1 MLPYLRYIVALFTQ
15 KSCFERFGR
24 ILSSPFTVPLRQ
36 KDDIILNSISL
47 TSQNNKISDTTKK
60 QQQQQQQNVHIITGV
75 HAGGDTATAS
85 ANYCRPNTQIM
96 TDNLKKNQKLQY

>member
-15 KSCFERFGR
+15 KSCFKRFGR

-60 QQQQQQQNVHIITGV
+60 QQQQQQQQQNVHTIKGV
-75 HAGGDTATAS
+75 RAG
-85 ANYCRPNTQIM
+85 
-96 TDNLKKNQKLQY
+96 KLQRRAPITAGATHRS

>member
-1 MLPYLRYIVALFTQ
+1 MLPYLWYIVALFTQ

-36 KDDIILNSISL
+36 KDDIILNSISV

-60 QQQQQQQNVHIITGV
+60 QQQQNVHIITGV
-75 HAGGDTATAS
+75 QAGTLQRRAPIA
-85 ANYCRPNTQIM
+85 
-96 TDNLKKNQKLQY
+96 KNQKLQY

>member
-1 MLPYLRYIVALFTQ
+1 MLCLPYLWYIVALFTQ

-36 KDDIILNSISL
+36 KDDIILNSISV

-60 QQQQQQQNVHIITGV
+60 QQQQQQQQNVHIITGV
-75 HAGGDTATAS
+75 QAGTLQRRAPITAGPTH
-85 ANYCRPNTQIM
+85 R
-96 TDNLKKNQKLQY
+96 

>member
-1 MLPYLRYIVALFTQ
+1 MLPYLQYIVALFTQ

-60 QQQQQQQNVHIITGV
+60 QQQQQQQQNVHIITGV
-75 HAGGDTATAS
+75 RAGTLQRRAPITAGPTHRS
-85 ANYCRPNTQIM
+85 
-96 TDNLKKNQKLQY
+96 

>member
-1 MLPYLRYIVALFTQ
+1 MLCCLTSGILSPFSLKRAVFD
-15 KSCFERFGR
+15 RFGR

-60 QQQQQQQNVHIITGV
+60 QQQQQNVHTITGV
-75 HAGGDTATAS
+75 RAGTLQRRAPITAGATHRS
-85 ANYCRPNTQIM
+85 
-96 TDNLKKNQKLQY
+96 

>member
-60 QQQQQQQNVHIITGV
+60 KQQQQNVHIITGV
-75 HAGGDTATAS
+75 QAGTLQRRAPIA
-85 ANYCRPNTQIM
+85 
-96 TDNLKKNQKLQY
+96 KNQKLQY